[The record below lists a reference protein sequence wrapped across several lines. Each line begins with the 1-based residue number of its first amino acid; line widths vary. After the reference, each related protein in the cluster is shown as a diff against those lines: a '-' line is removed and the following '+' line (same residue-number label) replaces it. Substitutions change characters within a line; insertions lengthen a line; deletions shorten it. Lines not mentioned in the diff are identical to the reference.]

1 MVRAAIQLF
10 GLPAAMVE
18 EIALE
23 TFVMAHSRGED
34 LRTPA
39 LARAHL
45 CVLAL
50 RVADSYR
57 DEVAADAPPVSYP
70 VPGGTVLANFLEDP
84 RPKRREMFV
93 LAEVGGLRVPEISA
107 ELGLSFDAV
116 RVGLVELLRDFAAVT
131 TGAGAEEVIA
141 TWIAACQPEPGAI
154 AAGFGRSDAE
164 RSARVTR
171 RPSTTPK
178 PSVRPRSACR
188 VSR

>member
-1 MVRAAIQLF
+1 MRAAIQLF
-10 GLPAAMVE
+10 GLPATMVE
-18 EIALE
+18 EVVLE

-57 DEVAADAPPVSYP
+57 DEVPADAPAVSFP
-70 VPGGTVLANFLEDP
+70 VPGGAVLANFLEDP

-116 RVGLVELLRDFAAVT
+116 RTALVDLLRDFATVT
-131 TGAGAEEVIA
+131 ASQQADGVRHIGRRMSRWCFSPAGLSAGANARWRRYKVERRA
-141 TWIAACQPEPGAI
+141 PWPGC
-154 AAGFGRSDAE
+154 S
-164 RSARVTR
+164 
-171 RPSTTPK
+171 
-178 PSVRPRSACR
+178 C
-188 VSR
+188 